1 MIIIYLRPLGTII
14 QNDENNENDN
24 STTQTVIIHTLLLGN
39 VGRWRVADGSRKAA
53 EEVPSSKGKMDA
65 RKGVRRE
72 LWQGPRNDTDR
83 MYRMIRQAVTFPGI
97 W

>member
-1 MIIIYLRPLGTII
+1 MVARGFSEYHRIERQPM
-14 QNDENNENDN
+14 
-24 STTQTVIIHTLLLGN
+24 QTVIIHTFLLGI

>member
-1 MIIIYLRPLGTII
+1 MSGEGERP
-14 QNDENNENDN
+14 
-24 STTQTVIIHTLLLGN
+24 TVRL
-39 VGRWRVADGSRKAA
+39 DPA

-83 MYRMIRQAVTFPGI
+83 MYRMIRKAVTFPGI

>member
-1 MIIIYLRPLGTII
+1 M
-14 QNDENNENDN
+14 
-24 STTQTVIIHTLLLGN
+24 
-39 VGRWRVADGSRKAA
+39 ADGSRKAA

-65 RKGVRRE
+65 RTGVRRE

>member
-1 MIIIYLRPLGTII
+1 MIVSVNYQGRGET
-14 QNDENNENDN
+14 